1 MIRNMSW
8 KRIVSIMLILIMVV
22 NITPLSELRI
32 NAATDTMP
40 ECVTVCVKDEFG
52 NALEDV
58 QVSYSIFSVTT
69 NSEIYQ
75 ETVMT
80 DGNGSCKV
88 LGMAD
93 FIAGDLEISAEI
105 MKKDYKKSSI
115 EKTLI
120 TSIDENF
127 DVVLTHLP
135 GFDVPVEGIDVV
147 YEEDENGSVIKEKLV
162 NVQAEEG
169 DKVSYS
175 FDGENW
181 DEDIPE
187 ESEVGDYTI
196 YVKVE
201 REGYADF
208 RTQVTSYIIAKDTD
222 IAVNPCQQTYDSEEH
237 GIFEITG
244 LKNGDSIELIY
255 PYSDKEDAAEENK
268 KNKKTFIYGTD
279 EFDIPKIK
287 NTGDKGSFKIRV
299 LRNKNYNVFE
309 TTGNA
314 VISPAEINK
323 ESVVINVAT
332 DLVYG
337 EGIEKL
343 VNEEIEGIIPGDT
356 VLYRY
361 RKENDNEWTS
371 EEDGWSE
378 EVPSAEDA
386 GKYLVQVRV
395 ERVNYKTYISDEVEV
410 NIAKKNIEEGK
421 IIVESKEYTY
431 DNSEHEVLK
440 INGLVTGDKVTIQ
453 CGGEDESYE
462 YIYSEDN
469 KENNII
475 PTKKNAGTY
484 SFNVTVDRKNYEP
497 VSFNGECVINEADI
511 KDISFS
517 AREDIVYNGFN
528 QNLLSDKIEGIKE
541 NDDVLYRYRKE
552 NANEW
557 TNEDEGWSKE
567 VPSAEDAGK
576 YLVQVRV
583 NRENYKPFTTEEKE
597 VEIKKAEQIICFK
610 KGNGV
615 IEKDEIEITYTGKDE
630 EDNKEDNKV
639 GITCDTAKNGREI
652 SYGFEVKNADF
663 NGNSDDIVTIGNDG
677 NLDVKKGGY
686 VVLMKVCV
694 DGDDNYEEANAK
706 KIIVIK
712 SNEDDLIW
720 FYNQKETKEPIND
733 TVIRFTL
740 GTSDV
745 VNEQVFLEKK
755 YEEDQGKIT
764 YSIEDENKV
773 KLDLS
778 EYGLE
783 LDKNN
788 GHIRVAEGGLKKLID
803 SIKDNK
809 SLFFYVN
816 ASISEGIVEYNEVK
830 YTVYKSLDV
839 KYRIDIRFGD
849 DKTDIV
855 LLDENG
861 NRLAAKKI
869 GQTFY
874 YKENVYIKKDGY
886 KVTQF
891 KENMGEFEDSFVF
904 NKELNEKNTYLCFKN
919 DETGAILRPVKIHKM
934 YVDDELPDE
943 LRVSISDNS
952 FYHSEKDKL
961 KISVEVKDK
970 LSGIQLIKCELKCG
984 SKNLSAEATGKE
996 IKNKNHIIFKTTFE
1010 FDVEQG
1016 MDDQKPEIIVTAI
1029 DKAGNEIVE
1038 NNGEFVVDT
1047 ISPKVKLEIGSINDK
1062 DEIIKIDKKY
1072 YFKNDVKVNVT
1083 VYDENFSKEDFII
1096 NIVDEK
1102 GTEEVDFISEW
1113 VDDKKDYKHTNSFY
1127 IKGEGEYKI
1136 IVEEVKDSAGN
1147 NAEKITYRDKNEEN
1161 AGEYGKVDESKM
1173 IVIDKT
1179 KPVVE
1184 FEDHTNDKDTENQYI
1199 KIRVKEHYFDKDR
1212 LTLNFNRYTNANM
1225 KDKNPNVSLDDE
1237 DLGNLEWISEGKD
1250 TYSITLSK
1258 NEIPKL
1264 KDGIFKDVEIC
1275 STDLAGN
1282 EGVVLNKNFIID
1294 YTAPDSLKIDFEKE
1308 SAKENIL
1315 PNITFG
1321 FFKDEAEITFTVYD
1335 EVSGIDKIYW
1345 SYEKEKD
1352 SSDKNVVSLSGSRS
1366 CKQDEK
1372 DKTKFTAKITLPKE
1386 KGTQLRGNLKFYAI
1400 DKKGNISDAYTG
1412 SGEVLVVDS
1421 ISPEM
1426 SVEYDGYTRQINDTL
1441 YYNKDL
1447 VIKFNVD
1454 EANFYGDDVK
1464 VSIEKDGKEIDSPKL
1479 TWEDGEGDL
1488 WYADYTIQAK
1498 EDHSND
1504 GDYRI
1509 YVDYTDKS
1517 GNNMKTWQS
1526 DVIVI
1531 DTIKPVISVKYENEN
1546 VKNQIEDNEGNL
1558 RNYFDSDQTAEI
1570 TIDEHNFYEG
1580 DVSFNIVT
1588 KDVAGN
1594 ELDANA
1600 LNIKS
1605 SWITADDI
1613 HKIKISYPGDANYTF
1628 GITYTDLAGNQSDE
1642 YGKDYFTV
1650 DKTKPE
1656 NLKISYSPS
1665 VIDTMLSN
1673 ITFGFYNT
1681 KVTVTLE
1688 ATDSISMVN
1697 NFKYAYVKAVPESSV
1712 NAQRIEQEVT
1722 GAQINY
1728 SDKGYTATISFDVPS
1743 DSLTGINQLNGTF
1756 DFMTIDRAGN
1766 ESEYLRDSKRIVV
1779 DNITPTSTVVYNTP
1793 VRNTGNIAYYDGGIQ
1808 TVITMNEANFYPEDA
1823 TVTVTKD
1830 GSTYGVTPS
1839 WSDKDTDTHTGTFTL
1854 SQDGDY
1860 FVTVGYKDKSNNSMI
1875 EYHSSQMT
1883 IDTKINEAVITING
1897 NEADGKAFGEDVVL
1911 GVAFEDK
1918 NFDSYNIS
1926 MTRTRMEQKDV
1937 TVTDDFIDKKI
1948 AIKENSGS
1956 DTFDTFEKIKE
1967 NDGIYTIKV
1976 SVNDKAGHTVDN
1988 TATFTVNRFGSVY
2001 EYSDYLVS
2009 LIKDGGSYV
2018 QKLKEDLIIT
2028 EYNSDRL
2035 IDKSLDI
2042 SLSKDGRPV
2051 DDAVYDVTPDINNEV
2066 QVGDSGWYQYKYVIK
2081 KQNFDKDGLYKLT
2094 ISSKDATGNNPENMP
2109 ENTNYTD
2116 NAIQFHVDS
2125 TSPEINSITGL
2136 EKKIINA
2143 TGVDVNYTVYDT
2155 VGLKSVSVEV
2165 DDKEIAN
2172 VTDFGEDTNAY
2183 EGKFSLS
2190 EKKEEQK
2197 VRLVVTDKAGNVTDT
2212 NSEDYESAFAF
2223 NKNVLVSTNAFVRW
2237 YANQYLFWGSIMTAA
2252 AVAAGGTGMIMF
2264 GRKKGSKKTNG

>member
-1 MIRNMSW
+1 MIKKMNW
-8 KRIVSIMLILIMVV
+8 KRIVSIMLILVMVV

-32 NAATDTMP
+32 NADTGAIQ
-40 ECVTVCVKDEFG
+40 ECVTVCVKDESG
-52 NALEDV
+52 NALKDA
-58 QVSYSIFSVTT
+58 QVSYSIFSIST
-69 NSEIYQ
+69 NSEIYPG
-75 ETVMT
+75 TVMT
-80 DGNGSCKV
+80 DENGSCKV
-88 LGMAD
+88 LDMAD
-93 FIAGDLEISAEI
+93 FIPGDLEISAEI
-105 MKKDYKKSSI
+105 TKKDYGKSSI
-115 EKTLI
+115 EKILI
-120 TSIDENF
+120 TSGNENF
-127 DVVLTHLP
+127 DVVLTLLP
-135 GFDVPVEGIDVV
+135 GFDVPVEGTDGV
-147 YEEDENGSVIKEKLV
+147 YKEDENGVAIKEKLV
-162 NVQAEEG
+162 NVQAGED

-175 FDGENW
+175 LDGENW
-181 DEDIPE
+181 SEDVPE
-187 ESEVGDYTI
+187 ESEVGEYAI
-196 YVKVE
+196 WIKVE
-201 REGYADF
+201 REGYVDF
-208 RTQVTSYIIAKDTD
+208 IAQVTSYIRAKDTD
-222 IAVNPCQQTYDSEEH
+222 ISVSPCQMTYDGEEH
-237 GIFEITG
+237 GIFEIFG
-244 LKNGDSIELIY
+244 LEHGDNIELIY
-255 PYSDKEDAAEENK
+255 PYSDEEGAAEENEM
-268 KNKKTFIYGTD
+268 NKKTFIYGID

-287 NTGDKGSFKIRV
+287 NTDDEGSFKIRV
-299 LRNKNYNVFE
+299 SRNKNYNVFE

-314 VISPAEINK
+314 VISPAEID
-323 ESVVINVAT
+323 EGSVTINVAT

-337 EGIEKL
+337 EGKEKL
-343 VNEEIEGIIPGDT
+343 VNEEIEGIIPGDI
-356 VLYRY
+356 VLYRC

-371 EEDGWSE
+371 EEDGWSK
-378 EVPSAEDA
+378 EVPSEEDA
-386 GKYLVQVRV
+386 GKYLVQVRI
-395 ERVNYKTYISDEVEV
+395 ERENYETYISDEFAV

-431 DNSEHEVLK
+431 DNSEHEILK

-453 CGGEDESYE
+453 CDGEDESCE
-462 YIYSEDN
+462 YIYSEEN

-484 SFNVTVDRKNYEP
+484 LFNVTVDRKNYEP

-511 KDISFS
+511 KGISFS
-517 AREDIVYNGFN
+517 AREDIVYNGSN

-557 TNEDEGWSKE
+557 TNEDEGWSGE

-583 NRENYKPFTTEEKE
+583 NRENYKPFTEEKE
-597 VEIKKAEQIICFK
+597 VEIKKAKQIICFK

-630 EDNKEDNKV
+630 EDNKV

-652 SYGFEVKNADF
+652 SYGFEIKNADF

-677 NLDVKKGGY
+677 ILDVKKGGY

-694 DGDDNYEEANAK
+694 DGDDNYEEANAE

-712 SNEDDLIW
+712 SDEDDLIW
-720 FYNQKETKEPIND
+720 FYNQKEAKEPIND

-773 KLDLS
+773 KLNLS
-778 EYGLE
+778 DYGLE

-788 GHIRVAEGGLKKLID
+788 GHIKVKDDGLKKLID
-803 SIKDNK
+803 SFKDKDDKTLSFN
-809 SLFFYVN
+809 VN
-816 ASISEGIVEYNEVK
+816 AYISEGRVEYNKVG
-830 YTVYKSLDV
+830 YIVYNPLNI

-861 NRLAAKKI
+861 NKLAAKKI

-874 YKENVYIKKDGY
+874 YKENVYIKKEGY

-891 KENMGEFEDSFVF
+891 KEDMVEFEDSFTF
-904 NKELNEKNTYLCFKN
+904 TKKCNEKEIYLCFKN
-919 DETGAILRPVKIHKM
+919 EDTGEILQPVKIHKI
-934 YVDDELPDE
+934 YVDDENPSDIK
-943 LRVSISDNS
+943 VSIIDKIK
-952 FYHSEKDKL
+952 YHSEKNEL
-961 KISVEVKDK
+961 KISVEVKDE
-970 LSGIQLIKCELKCG
+970 LSGIQEIKCEIKCG
-984 SKNLSAEATGKE
+984 SKNLRAEVTGKD
-996 IKNKNHIIFKTTFE
+996 IDNKNHINYNTTFT
-1010 FDVEQG
+1010 FPVKSG
-1016 MDDQKPEIIVTAI
+1016 MDDQNPEVIVTAI

-1038 NNGEFVVDT
+1038 NAGNIFVVDT
-1047 ISPKVKLEIGSINDK
+1047 VSPKVKLEIGSVNNK
-1062 DEIIKIDKKY
+1062 GEIAKVDKKY
-1072 YFKNDVKVNVT
+1072 YLKNDVKVNVK
-1083 VYDENFSKEDFII
+1083 VCDKNFSKEDFII
-1096 NIVDEK
+1096 KIKDEK
-1102 GTEEVDFISEW
+1102 STEEVDFISEW

-1127 IKGEGEYKI
+1127 VKGEGEYKI
-1136 IVEEVKDSAGN
+1136 IVEKAIDLAGN
-1147 NAEKITYRDKNEEN
+1147 NAEKTTYRDEDDEN
-1161 AGEYGKVDESKM
+1161 AGRYAEFNESKM

-1184 FEDHTNDKDTENQYI
+1184 FEDHTNDKDIENQYI

-1250 TYSITLSK
+1250 TYSMTLSK

-1275 STDLAGN
+1275 FADLAGN
-1282 EGVVLNKNFIID
+1282 EGIILNQNFIID
-1294 YTAPDSLKIDFEKE
+1294 YNAPETSKMKIDYEKN
-1308 SAKENIL
+1308 SPKGNIL

-1321 FFKDEAEITFTVYD
+1321 FFKDKAEVTFTVYD
-1335 EVSGIDKIYW
+1335 EVSGIDKIHW
-1345 SYEKEKD
+1345 CYEKEEGA
-1352 SSDKNVVSLSGSRS
+1352 SDKNEVNLSGFRS

-1386 KGTQLRGNLKFYAI
+1386 KDSQMRGTLKISAI
-1400 DKKGNISDAYTG
+1400 DKKGNQSDYYTD
-1412 SGEVLVVDS
+1412 SGDTLVVDS

-1426 SVEYDGYTRQINDTL
+1426 TAGYDGNYNKINDKL
-1441 YYNKDL
+1441 YYNNDST
-1447 VIKFNVD
+1447 IWFRVD
-1454 EANFYGDDVK
+1454 EANFYGKDVNIR
-1464 VSIEKDGKEIDSPKL
+1464 IEKDEKEVESPKL
-1479 TWEDGEGDL
+1479 TWEDREGDI

-1498 EDHSND
+1498 EDHTND

-1517 GNNMKTWQS
+1517 GNEMKTWQS

-1546 VKNQIEDNEGNL
+1546 VKNQMEDNEGNL
-1558 RNYFDSDQTAEI
+1558 RNYFDSDQTTEI

-1580 DVSFNIVT
+1580 DVNFNIVA

-1600 LNIKS
+1600 LSIKS
-1605 SWITADDI
+1605 SWITSDDI

-1628 GITYTDLAGNQSDE
+1628 DVTYSDLAGNQSDE
-1642 YGKDYFTV
+1642 YDKDYFTV

-1688 ATDSISMVN
+1688 ATDSISMVS
-1697 NFKYAYVKAVPESSV
+1697 NFKYAYVKAASASSV
-1712 NAQRIEQEVT
+1712 NAERIEQEVT

-1728 SDKGYTATISFDVPS
+1728 SDNGYTASISFDVPS
-1743 DSLTGINQLNGTF
+1743 DALTGINQLNGTF
-1756 DFMTIDRAGN
+1756 DFMTVDRAGN

-1793 VRNTGNIAYYDGGIQ
+1793 VRNTGNTAYYDGGIQ
-1808 TVITMNEANFYPEDA
+1808 AVVTMNEANFYPEDA

-1830 GSTYGVTPS
+1830 GSAYSVTPS
-1839 WSDKDTDTHTGTFTL
+1839 WSDNGTDTHTGTFVL

-1860 FVTVGYKDKSNNSMI
+1860 FVTVGYKDKSNNNMI
-1875 EYHSSQMT
+1875 EYRSSQMT
-1883 IDTKINEAVITING
+1883 IDTKIDEAVITING
-1897 NEADGKAFGEDVVL
+1897 NEADGRAFGENVVL
-1911 GVAFEDK
+1911 GIAFEDK
-1918 NFDSYNIS
+1918 NLDSYDIS
-1926 MTRTRMEQKDV
+1926 LTRTRMEQKDV
-1937 TVTDDFIDKKI
+1937 TVTDEFIDKKI
-1948 AIKENSGS
+1948 AINETSGS
-1956 DTFDTFEKIKE
+1956 DTFDTFEKTKE

-1976 SVNDKAGHTVDN
+1976 SVNDKAGHTVDKL
-1988 TATFTVNRFGSVY
+1988 ATFTVNRFGSVY

-2009 LIKDGGSYV
+2009 LIQDGGSYV
-2018 QKLKEDLIIT
+2018 QELKEDLVIT

-2035 IDKSLDI
+2035 VEKSLDI
-2042 SLSKDGRPV
+2042 NLSRDGRPV
-2051 DDAVYDVTPDINNEV
+2051 DDAVFDISPDVNNDV
-2066 QVGDSGWYQYKYVIK
+2066 LVGDSGWYQYKYVIK
-2081 KQNFDKDGLYKLT
+2081 KQNFEGDGLYKLT
-2094 ISSKDATGNNPENMP
+2094 VSSKDATGNTPENMP

-2143 TGVDVNYTVYDT
+2143 TGVDVDYTVYDT
-2155 VGLKSVSVEV
+2155 VGLKSVAVEV

-2172 VTDFGEDTNAY
+2172 VTDFGEDMNTY

-2212 NSEDYESAFAF
+2212 NSEDYESAFVF
-2223 NKNVLVSTNAFVRW
+2223 NNNVLVSTNAFVRW
-2237 YANQYLFWGSIMTAA
+2237 YANQYLFWGSIMAAA
-2252 AVAAGGTGMIMF
+2252 AVAAGGTGIIIF
-2264 GRKKGSKKTNG
+2264 GRKKGRNKTNR